1 MINFLEGFVG
11 ALIGAGMMFSVVL
24 LFGNRDRYVWICVDP
39 EEEMK
44 IKKFIAVMNTE
55 EKKVYTDIHTIQE
68 KVSSDNYSYA
78 SDLIVKSQAELD
90 SMEGM
95 HFIHEYLAELE
106 GREDVPDWV
115 TDRNWD
121 RLLVE
126 EVPLQRR
133 FG

>member
-11 ALIGAGMMFSVVL
+11 ALIGASMMFSVVL

-68 KVSSDNYSYA
+68 KVSTDDYSYA
-78 SDLIVKSQAELD
+78 SDLIVKSQEELD

-95 HFIHEYLAELE
+95 HFIHDYLEELKS
-106 GREDVPDWV
+106 RENVPEWV
-115 TDRNWD
+115 LEKDWD

-126 EVPLQRR
+126 EVPLQRQ